1 MPRTLAPGKGSRM
14 DATRR
19 HNLSAILTSVHHHP
33 GMSRAELTRH
43 SGLNRSTVGALVAE
57 LTELKLVREVAPAEH
72 ASRGRPS
79 PHVYPR
85 TDVMALALNPDL
97 DAVTVGLVG
106 LGGTLHHR
114 VRHTW
119 SKTPTVA
126 ETVDAIKEISHSLI
140 GDLDSSVT
148 LVGAGVAVPGLVRS
162 EDSFVVRA
170 PHLDWTMEP
179 LGDLLVEA
187 LGMPVVVR
195 NDARVATVA
204 ETVFGAGRGVRDLV
218 YVNGSPSGIGGG
230 AIVDGVTLRGTS
242 GFGGEFG
249 HTAVAGGKDP
259 CHCGRRGC
267 LETEVSH
274 ARILAALGKESVDL
288 GDLDDELV
296 KAAAD
301 PKVRAEIQR
310 QLGVL
315 SGAVGNLISIFN
327 PEIVMLGGFLGSLY
341 AQAPLVLDTAVARD
355 SFAPISSNTRIERAQ
370 LGSRVHLVGAAELAF
385 MPLLRDPA
393 GFMREVSQAG

>member
-1 MPRTLAPGKGSRM
+1 MPRTLSPSKGSRM

-19 HNLSAILTSVHHHP
+19 YNLSAILTTVHHHP

-57 LTELKLVREVAPAEH
+57 LTDLGLVHEVAPAEH

-85 TDVMALALNPDL
+85 SDVVTFALNPDL
-97 DAVTVGLVG
+97 DAVTIGLVG
-106 LGGTLHHR
+106 LGGTVHQR
-114 VRHTW
+114 IRHPW
-119 SKTPTVA
+119 SHTPSVA
-126 ETVDAIKEISHSLI
+126 ESVEVIAQTVERIRADLPPTTRLI
-140 GDLDSSVT
+140 
-148 LVGAGVAVPGLVRS
+148 GAGVAVPGLVRS

-170 PHLDWTMEP
+170 PHLDWTMVP
-179 LGDLLVEA
+179 LGHMLVEA
-187 LGMPVVVR
+187 LDMAVVVR

-230 AIVDGVTLRGTS
+230 AIVDGVTLRGS
-242 GFGGEFG
+242 AGFGGEFG
-249 HTAVAGGKDP
+249 HTAVTGGKDA

-267 LETEVSH
+267 LETEVSLV
-274 ARILAALGKESVDL
+274 RLLAALGRDNVDL

-301 PKVRAEIQR
+301 PTVRAEIQR

-327 PEIVMLGGFLGSLY
+327 PEVVMLGGFLGSLY
-341 AQAPLVLDTAVARD
+341 AQAPQVLDTAVARD

-370 LGSRVHLVGAAELAF
+370 LGSRVHLVGAAEMAF
-385 MPLLRDPA
+385 MPLLHDPA
-393 GFMREVSQAG
+393 GFARDAA